1 MKNIFLT
8 LTAGILFITTSCLK
22 EDDGNIVIPPLEG
35 ATVAPEVGGAAQP
48 NQVWIDLSNPDNP
61 STSTLRTDWDLGFY
75 NGTEFRVI
83 LNNSILM
90 AAAAIESNDID
101 AVGQSDFSSLVN
113 ILDPAAGWSEEYID
127 DVSGN
132 FLGENGTAIDAISLD
147 TNENKVYL
155 IKLGYDTYQGNDIP
169 PYSVYTIGEA
179 RGYKKVR
186 ILREGANAYKIQ
198 YADLDAS
205 THSEFIVE
213 KNDSHNFSFFSFNT
227 ESLAQIQPEKKN
239 WDFCFTIFNNVIE
252 GFGTYTY
259 SDFIINNTM
268 DGVKTYQVTTNA
280 LTLESDY
287 NNFTLN
293 DVDESLFITDDQRT
307 IGGTWRSTVSGTTST
322 PVVYGDRFYVL
333 KDPDGVLYKIRFLS
347 MLDENN
353 MRGYP
358 TFEYEPL

>member
-1 MKNIFLT
+1 MKNIILTLCAGSFFLT
-8 LTAGILFITTSCLK
+8 ASCLK
-22 EDDGNIVIPPLEG
+22 EDDGMIEIPPLEG

-48 NQVWIDLSNPDNP
+48 NQVWVDLSNPENP
-61 STSTLRTDWDLGFY
+61 STSNQRTDWDLGFY
-75 NGTEFRVI
+75 NGDNFKVI

-90 AAAAIESNDID
+90 ATGAIESHDID
-101 AVGQSDFSSLVN
+101 AVTQSDFSELIS
-113 ILDPAAGWSEEYID
+113 ILEPAAGWSEIYID
-127 DVSGN
+127 DVAGN
-132 FLGENGTAIDAISLD
+132 YLEENGTAISEISADDA
-147 TNENKVYL
+147 ENKVYL
-155 IKLGYDTYQGNDIP
+155 LKLGYDTYQGSDIP
-169 PYSVYTIGEA
+169 PYSVYTIGES

-186 ILREGANAYKIQ
+186 ILRNGGNSYKIQ
-198 YADLDAS
+198 YADLDAT

-259 SDFIINNTM
+259 SDFIIHKTI
-268 DGVKTYQVTTNA
+268 DGVKTYQVTTTA

-287 NNFTLN
+287 NNFTIN
-293 DVDESLFITDDQRT
+293 DVDESLFIADDQRT

-333 KDPDGVLYKIRFLS
+333 KDPDGILYKIRFLS

-358 TFEYEPL
+358 KFEYEPL